1 MFDHSK
7 IDFTVENQQLW
18 YDNLEY
24 TPVAGD
30 RMEPLS
36 RDMGVMLRRTD
47 TNKPVAIVTE
57 AYEPVQYKDI
67 VSSVEAALNMSGL
80 DMTNAEFE
88 TTVYNNGAKL
98 ELRAKFPAHTL
109 RLEVRGN
116 KDEVIPE
123 LSFGLPITEHGQIM
137 E

>member
-7 IDFTVENQQLW
+7 IDFTVEKQQLW

-57 AYEPVQYKDI
+57 AYQPVQYQDI
-67 VSSVEAALNMSGL
+67 VTSVELALDLSGL
-80 DMTNAEFE
+80 DMTDAEFE
-88 TTVYNNGAKL
+88 TNVFNNGAKL
-98 ELRAKFPAHTL
+98 ELRAKFPAHSLSLDRT
-109 RLEVRGN
+109 
-116 KDEVIPE
+116 DEVIE
-123 LSFGLPITEHGQIM
+123 RLLL
-137 E
+137 